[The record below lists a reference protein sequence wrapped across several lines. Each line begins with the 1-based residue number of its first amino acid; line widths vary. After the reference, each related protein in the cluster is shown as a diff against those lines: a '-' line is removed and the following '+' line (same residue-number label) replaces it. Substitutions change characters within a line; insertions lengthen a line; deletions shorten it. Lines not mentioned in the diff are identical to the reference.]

1 MIDTDRT
8 SNADP
13 EAHINALLG
22 ELTVAE
28 KVSLLAGSSMWLST
42 PVERLQ
48 IPAIKVS
55 DGPNGARGGGSFA
68 GGSVTSACFPV
79 GIALAASWN
88 TALVEQI
95 GQALGQETKSKGAH
109 FLLAPTVNIHRS
121 PLNGRNFEC
130 YSEDPYLSARMAV
143 AYITGLQSQNVG
155 ATVKHFVGN
164 DSEFERNTISSEI
177 DERTLR
183 EIYLPPFEAAVRE
196 AGSWAVMSSYNRVN
210 GVYAGENRAILT
222 DILKR
227 EWGFE
232 GIVMSDWFGTK
243 STIDA
248 AENGLD
254 LEMPGPPQWRGQKL
268 LAAVEAGQVSAA
280 AIDEAA
286 RRMLRVITRAGAFEQ
301 PEIPAEQAL
310 DLPEHRTLLRAAA
323 AEGVVL
329 LKNAGDIL
337 PLDTNKLTSI
347 AIIGPNAK
355 TAQIMGGG
363 SAQVNAHYAVTPYA
377 GVVAA
382 VGEQVEL
389 EYEIGCTNHQQL
401 PKLDSRLVATT
412 GAEAVP
418 GFTIS
423 YYNNLDLSGEPVY
436 QSVTTSSEQAWLG
449 EIAPGVQP
457 RGFSAR
463 MTCRFTPQENGLHIF
478 GLASAGLSRLYVDG
492 NQVIDNWTSQ
502 TRGAAYFGTGSAE
515 VSARVELK
523 AGQTY
528 ELRVDYNSQG
538 ATLLAGMRLGYL
550 PPVSHDSIARAAA
563 LAGRADVALVFV
575 GLNGDWESEGHDR
588 PDMELVGEQVAL
600 IEQVAAANPNT
611 VVVLQTGSPISMPW
625 LDKVAGVLQAWY
637 PGQECGN
644 AITDVLFGAVNPSGK
659 LPQTFPMRLEDN
671 PAYINYPGENGRV
684 RYGEGIFVG
693 YRYYEKKRVAPLFPF
708 GFGLS
713 YTSFAYANLRLSVDT
728 IAPGDQLT
736 VSVDVTNTG
745 HRAGQEIV
753 QLYVRDVTAR
763 VARPEKELKGFA
775 KVALAPGET
784 KTVTLTLDQAALA
797 FWDDAKHAWVAEAG
811 AFEALIGSSS
821 QAIHAR
827 AEFRLSGTAVF
838 GGPAKAPVALSV
850 DQPVKQ
856 LLEDDRARMVL
867 ETQLPG
873 FADNAGMAATMG
885 MSLAQMAAFAPEQI
899 TPERLAAIAA
909 DFATLDTKATE

>member
-1 MIDTDRT
+1 MIDADRT
-8 SNADP
+8 GNA
-13 EAHINALLG
+13 EAEARIEALLG

-42 PVERLQ
+42 PVERLH

-68 GGSVTSACFPV
+68 GGSVSSACFPV

-88 TALVEQI
+88 TELIGLI

-155 ATVKHFVGN
+155 ATVKHYVGN

-210 GVYAGENRAILT
+210 GIFAGENRATLIE
-222 DILKR
+222 ILKH
-227 EWGFE
+227 EWGFD

-268 LAAVEAGQVSAA
+268 LAAAEAGQVSKA

-286 RRMLRVITRAGAFEQ
+286 RRMLRAITRAGAFER
-301 PEIPAEQAL
+301 PEIPAEQAI
-310 DLPEHRTLLRAAA
+310 DLPEHRALLRRAA

-337 PLDTNKLTSI
+337 PLDTDKLTSI
-347 AIIGPNAK
+347 AVIGPNAK

-363 SAQVNAHYAVTPYA
+363 SAQVNAHYAITPYA

-382 VGEQVEL
+382 AGEQVEL

-401 PKLDSRLVATT
+401 PRLDARLVTPIGE
-412 GAEAVP
+412 GAEH

-423 YYNNLDLSGEPVY
+423 YFNNLDLSGEPVY
-436 QSVTTSSEQAWLG
+436 QSVTGSSEQAWLG

-478 GLASAGLSRLYVDG
+478 GLASAGLTRLFVDG
-492 NQVIDNWTSQ
+492 HQVIDNWTSQ
-502 TRGAAYFGTGSAE
+502 TRGAAYFGTGSTE
-515 VSARVELK
+515 ESARIEMR

-550 PPVSHDSIARAAA
+550 PPVSHDSIERAAA
-563 LAGRADVALVFV
+563 LAARADVALVFV

-588 PDMELVGEQVAL
+588 PDMELVGQQVAL
-600 IEQVAAANPNT
+600 IEQVAAANPKT

-625 LDKVAGVLQAWY
+625 LDKVAGVIQAWY

-644 AITDVLFGAVNPSGK
+644 AIADVLFGAVNPSGK
-659 LPQTFPMRLEDN
+659 LPQTFPIRLEDN

-713 YTSFAYANLRLSVDT
+713 YTSFAYANLRLSTDT
-728 IAPGDQLT
+728 IAPGERLT

-745 HRAGQEIV
+745 RRAGQEIV
-753 QLYVRDVTAR
+753 QLYVRDVAAR

-775 KVALAPGET
+775 KVDLAPGET
-784 KTVTLTLDQAALA
+784 KTVALTIDQAGLA

-811 AFEALIGSSS
+811 VFEALVGSSS
-821 QAIHAR
+821 QDIQAR

-838 GGPAKAPVALSV
+838 GGPAKAPIALSV

-856 LLEDDRARMVL
+856 LLEDDDARAVL
-867 ETQLPG
+867 EARLPG
-873 FADNAGMAATMG
+873 FAENAGMAATMG

-899 TPERLAAIAA
+899 TPEALAAIAA
-909 DFATLDTKATE
+909 DLAALV